1 MIEVIGNGLNFDQF
15 KKNMKYFDINN
26 GLYENLGE
34 LDFKSLNHLLSNSKR
49 IIKFGYVGR
58 FAPRKGIEFLK

>member
-1 MIEVIGNGLNFDQF
+1 
-15 KKNMKYFDINN
+15 MKYFDINN
-26 GLYENLGE
+26 ALYENLGE